1 MVFLSLMRK
10 YGDKNY
16 QNSCFHQF
24 ISVVSTYIAHIEEI
38 EYNISE
44 YYSNSLIDQQ
54 NYFASFTQFINSMSI
69 IISIIISITISTSI
83 SVNTTLIWL
92 DYHHYYT

>member
-16 QNSCFHQF
+16 QNSCFHHF
-24 ISVVSTYIAHIEEI
+24 ISVVSTFIAHIAVI
-38 EYNISE
+38 EYNISQ

-54 NYFASFTQFINSMSI
+54 NYLATFTQFINSIPI
-69 IISIIISITISTSI
+69 IIPIIISITISIQLPTLTS
-83 SVNTTLIWL
+83 L
-92 DYHHYYT
+92 DFHHYYT